1 MSGEAAGG
9 SEGRDG
15 SGAASGP
22 ASGRSGPC
30 RTRWPEWRT
39 AEPRCLGRLVCCAC
53 GATMAGTLVALVSS
67 PELWKGCN
75 VEEGVAEEVWN
86 SEWVLSEEV
95 WSEGVRSEGVLSE
108 GVWSEGVRNEGVL
121 SEGRGSEGRGCEG
134 VWRER
139 GVAAGREGAGDAPQQ
154 LTSTVPARL
163 HRPSLRCSPL
173 RARGSLAVA
182 RRLLGEDC
190 SSRVHHPRHTSS
202 GSPLGGRG

>member
-1 MSGEAAGG
+1 
-9 SEGRDG
+9 
-15 SGAASGP
+15 
-22 ASGRSGPC
+22 
-30 RTRWPEWRT
+30 
-39 AEPRCLGRLVCCAC
+39 
-53 GATMAGTLVALVSS
+53 MAGTLVALVSS

-75 VEEGVAEEVWN
+75 VEEGVAEVWN
-86 SEWVLSEEV
+86 SEWRGCEGERSEEV
-95 WSEGVRSEGVLSE
+95 WSEGVRSEGVRSE
-108 GVWSEGVRNEGVL
+108 GVWSEGVWSEGVL

-139 GVAAGREGAGDAPQQ
+139 GVVAGREGAGDAPQQ

-173 RARGSLAVA
+173 CAWGSLAVA